1 MSRLRP
7 ALPSDTPAL
16 LELAVA
22 TGLFTPDD
30 AEALLGGVLRDLHA
44 GRLAVGHQAHV
55 WPDAATG
62 EPAGWVYFAPTPK
75 ADGVWDLWWIGV
87 APGRQGSGV
96 GAAMLR
102 AVEARVHAADGRL
115 LVIETSAA
123 LTRTRGFYLRRG
135 YTECGRIP
143 DFYAV
148 GDDKIVFARRLP
160 ANDSDL

>member
-7 ALPSDTPAL
+7 ALPSDTPTL

-22 TGLFTPDD
+22 TGLFTPED

-44 GRLAVGHQAHV
+44 GCLDVGHQAHV
-55 WPDAATG
+55 WPDEASG
-62 EPAGWVYFAPTPK
+62 EPVGWVYLAPTPK

-87 APGRQGSGV
+87 APRRQGTGV

-102 AVEARVHAADGRL
+102 AVEALVQAAGGRL
-115 LVIETSAA
+115 LVIETSAE
-123 LTRTRGFYLRRG
+123 LTRTRDFYRRRG
-135 YTECGRIP
+135 YDECGRIP

-160 ANDSDL
+160 